1 MKRLFMAFAA
11 CICVALGA
19 QAAETFNLP
28 NGDIVEGT
36 LVHESN
42 FGVTV
47 GPDDPDFS
55 DEATFLIQTVGSHV
69 AFLESV
75 VSLTDVSFDLFFGDT
90 LIGSGASENDVI
102 FFSTNA
108 LDLDSDSFVRVVF
121 GDSVTPSEGV
131 FRVVFIPEPATWL
144 MMIVGFAVV
153 GLQLRRRERQAV
165 DFA

>member
-19 QAAETFNLP
+19 QAADTFNLP

-47 GPDDPDFS
+47 GPNDPDFV
-55 DEATFLIQTVGSHV
+55 DQQTFVIETIGSHV

-75 VSLTDVSFDLFFGDT
+75 VSLTDVSFDLFFGNV
-90 LIGSGASENDVI
+90 LIGSGSSENDVI
-102 FFSTNA
+102 YFSTNG
-108 LDLDSDSFVRVVF
+108 LDLNTDFVRVVF